1 MGLLQRFKE
10 YLAEDDT
17 DETDLDSEEETEEEA
32 EEADAEKADEEGSEE
47 VAEEPA
53 KKAAEDAA
61 RKKAGKAE
69 KTAKKVV
76 EKPAEQAEEESDE
89 QDKPEKKSKKKRSLK
104 SWFKKLYAETDD
116 EGWDYDARIRR
127 DVELHQ
133 EIISAKRG
141 YSDRKAAQDCVEQ
154 LVDATYQS
162 EDLKREYK
170 LVTAYLVDIQK
181 IEELPPNM
189 ARDVMETAQRIEMVD
204 KNRSSYLQSEN
215 LLPMDQFNRLMRLEN
230 EVVDTIRSLNA
241 MEMRDNMLKNDMG
254 YLEGEKEDLK
264 YMRREFKDSIA
275 RTKGVITTVLIIFI
289 LSLLSLA
296 GVAVIGKTN
305 VLLPA
310 LIMAAVVSLAFAL
323 SYTHY
328 VDLKNEIKVTD
339 AKIRRAVSLL
349 NTVKAKYIQN
359 ASTIDYIYE
368 KYNIHD
374 SKELEYD
381 WELYNKMVHDAMKY
395 SQANTDYRVYCD
407 DLVDKLKKAGVN
419 DPLVWPRQTAALLD
433 KREMVEIKH
442 GLNTRRQKLREQ
454 LAVCEKISDNA
465 KATLRAIADSDSEL
479 EGYIKEILASY
490 KISLND

>member
-1 MGLLQRFKE
+1 M
-10 YLAEDDT
+10 
-17 DETDLDSEEETEEEA
+17 
-32 EEADAEKADEEGSEE
+32 
-47 VAEEPA
+47 
-53 KKAAEDAA
+53 
-61 RKKAGKAE
+61 
-69 KTAKKVV
+69 
-76 EKPAEQAEEESDE
+76 
-89 QDKPEKKSKKKRSLK
+89 
-104 SWFKKLYAETDD
+104 
-116 EGWDYDARIRR
+116 
-127 DVELHQ
+127 ELHQ

>member
-1 MGLLQRFKE
+1 MSSGSRQSDRIILMGLLQRFKE

-17 DETDLDSEEETEEEA
+17 DEADIDSEEETEEET
-32 EEADAEKADEEGSEE
+32 EEADDGEAVEEADEET
-47 VAEEPA
+47 AKEPA
-53 KKAAEDAA
+53 KKAADEDAA
-61 RKKAGKAE
+61 E
-69 KTAKKVV
+69 
-76 EKPAEQAEEESDE
+76 EQSG
-89 QDKPEKKSKKKRSLK
+89 DKPEKKSKKKRSLK

-141 YSDRKAAQDCVEQ
+141 YSDRKACQDCVEQ

-181 IEELPPNM
+181 IEELPVNM
-189 ARDVMETAQRIEMVD
+189 AKDVEETAQRIEMVER
-204 KNRSSYLQSEN
+204 NRSSYLQSEN
-215 LLPMDQFNRLMRLEN
+215 LLPMDQFNRLMRLED
-230 EVVDTIRSLNA
+230 EVVDTIRNLNA
-241 MEMRDNMLKNDMG
+241 MEMRDNMLKSDMG
-254 YLEGEKEDLK
+254 HLEGEKEDLK
-264 YMRREFKDSIA
+264 YMRSEFEDSIV
-275 RTKGVITTVLIIFI
+275 RTRGVIITVLIIFI
-289 LSLLSLA
+289 LSVLSLA

-310 LIMAAVVSLAFAL
+310 LIMAAVASLAFAL
-323 SYTHY
+323 SYAHY
-328 VDLKNEIKVTD
+328 VDTKNEIKVTD

-407 DLVDKLKKAGVN
+407 DLVNKLKKAGVS

-442 GLNTRRQKLREQ
+442 SLNTRRQKLREQ
-454 LAVCEKISDNA
+454 LSVCEKISDNA
-465 KATLRAIADSDSEL
+465 KAMLRGIADSDREL
-479 EGYIKEILASY
+479 ESYIKEVLASY
-490 KISLND
+490 KISIND